1 MIHITTA
8 DTGAAHGPERPGPAA
23 RGARRLIHLYQVAM
37 DGRIS
42 RCRYL
47 PTCSTYALEAY
58 EVHGFVK
65 GSWLTARRIGRCHPW
80 GGHGLDPVPPKK
92 AN

>member
-8 DTGAAHGPERPGPAA
+8 DTGAAHGPERPGLAA
-23 RGARRLIHLYQVAM
+23 RGAQRLIYLYQVVM

-42 RCRYL
+42 HCRYL
-47 PTCSTYALEAY
+47 PTCSSYALEAY
-58 EVHGFVK
+58 EVHGFAK